1 MKNKLKFNLQTIDK
15 YDRNFQNTLK
25 INTFYEKNVY
35 VSRNIMEPIHIV
47 YQMFGDLG
55 AQPMNEWPT
64 EKKLTN
70 IFIISEKDYE
80 DLNGRNLSDDVA
92 YIEMLINSQQTIVD
106 RKENKLTSKIKIVK
120 FSTFKEY
127 CADRKSGNFQPKVFT
142 SDMDFQKEIYKWY
155 TQE

>member
-25 INTFYEKNVY
+25 INTFYDKNVY

-64 EKKLTN
+64 EKKLTD
-70 IFIISEKDYE
+70 IFIISQKDYE
-80 DLNGRNLSDDVA
+80 DLNGRNLSNEVA
-92 YIEMLINSQQTIVD
+92 YIENLINKQQTIVD
-106 RKENKLTSKIKIVK
+106 RKENKLTSKIKIVL
-120 FSTFKEY
+120 FTTFKEY
-127 CADRKSGNFQPKVFT
+127 YTDRRSGNFKPKGFT
-142 SDMDFQKEIYKWY
+142 SDLDFQKEIYNCY
-155 TQE
+155 NIN